1 MTKKC
6 VIPDISKDK
15 KEMADGLRQLGQR
28 HGIYSTFDDFIQM
41 FAYSI
46 SDAVDLV
53 HYEEREE
60 RYKEIAKKYSEDEL
74 KEIGRLIM
82 LTTRVVN
89 KNLYSTD
96 VLGEIY
102 HGLNLHNEHNG
113 QFFTPM
119 HICTM
124 MAKITLGDV
133 KEQIKEK
140 GYIYLNEPTCGSGA
154 MMIAA
159 AGVVKEQKCEP
170 STDMCVLAIDNDYRC
185 ALMAYIQLSLL
196 GVPAVVLHGDSLLVK
211 EYSRFYTPAYI
222 WNGWIYRQKCSMTD
236 KIAEDDIK
244 LMEKLPDYYEKMLKA
259 MKGE

>member
-1 MTKKC
+1 MAKKC
-6 VIPDISKDK
+6 VIPEISKDK
-15 KEMADGLRQLGQR
+15 KEIADGIRQLGQR

-113 QFFTPM
+113 QFF
-119 HICTM
+119 H
-124 MAKITLGDV
+124 
-133 KEQIKEK
+133 
-140 GYIYLNEPTCGSGA
+140 
-154 MMIAA
+154 
-159 AGVVKEQKCEP
+159 
-170 STDMCVLAIDNDYRC
+170 RC
-185 ALMAYIQLSLL
+185 IFAL
-196 GVPAVVLHGDSLLVK
+196 
-211 EYSRFYTPAYI
+211 
-222 WNGWIYRQKCSMTD
+222 
-236 KIAEDDIK
+236 
-244 LMEKLPDYYEKMLKA
+244 
-259 MKGE
+259 